1 MPFRQLGLS
10 PEVLRAIAETG
21 YEMPTPIQER
31 SIPSILSGR
40 DILGSAQ
47 TGTGKTASFTLPM
60 IDILSAGRVRARMPR
75 SLILEPTRELAAQ
88 VAENFDAY
96 GKYSKLTKALL
107 VGGVSFSD
115 QDQKVDR
122 GVDVLIATPG
132 RLLDHVERG
141 KLMLSGVSM
150 LVIDEADR
158 MLDMGFIPDVERIVG
173 LTPRMRQTLMFSAT
187 LLPEIRR
194 FAAIFLNNP
203 KEISVDP
210 PASTVDRVTQG
221 LAVTHPDDKIEVL
234 RQLLSQREIV
244 SALIFCNRKRDVDML
259 ATSLR
264 RNGVEA
270 SGLHGDMNQAI
281 RTQTLSRFR
290 AGEISI
296 LVASDVAARGL
307 DIEALPNVVNF
318 DVPIHAEDYI
328 HRIGRTA
335 RAGMEGAAYTLATPE
350 DAPYLEAIATLTGS
364 QIPRIE
370 IDGVTQVELDA
381 DARPAR
387 RGRGGRRSAGNG
399 PTKRGPA
406 RPARGRGRGRAA
418 ATPEPQPE
426 HRAETVAGETPKTA
440 DTPQVEPTAAD
451 GGSVTAPRPRRRPA
465 AKAKPAPTA
474 QPSAPTELGSE
485 AARPASDHGTEP
497 LDTNGGSIAPAQPRG
512 RSATATKRSRQS
524 TSAWGANSPV
534 PAFLLKPTA
543 TGGRSKS

>member
-21 YEMPTPIQER
+21 YETPTPIQER

-60 IDILSAGRVRARMPR
+60 IDILSTGRVRARMPR

-173 LTPRMRQTLMFSAT
+173 LTPRTRQTLMFSAT

-221 LAVTHPDDKIEVL
+221 LAVTHPDDKIKAL
-234 RQLLSQREIV
+234 RQLLSQRGIV

-270 SGLHGDMNQAI
+270 SGLHGDMNQEI
-281 RTQTLSRFR
+281 RTQTLGRFR
-290 AGEISI
+290 AGEIGI

-387 RGRGGRRSAGNG
+387 RRRGGRRSAGSG
-399 PTKRGPA
+399 PAKRGPA
-406 RPARGRGRGRAA
+406 RPARGRAA

-426 HRAETVAGETPKTA
+426 HRAETEPVAGETPKTA
-440 DTPQVEPTAAD
+440 DTPQVEPIAAN
-451 GGSVTAPRPRRRPA
+451 GGSVTAARPRRRAA
-465 AKAKPAPTA
+465 AKPKPAPTA
-474 QPSAPTELGSE
+474 QPSAPTELIASE
-485 AARPASDHGTEP
+485 AARPATDHRAEL
-497 LDTNGGSIAPAQPRG
+497 LDTNGGSIAPAQPPG
-512 RSATATKRSRQS
+512 RSATATKRGGQGA
-524 TSAWGANSPV
+524 SAWGANSPV

>member
-1 MPFRQLGLS
+1 MPFRELGLS
-10 PEVLRAIAETG
+10 PEVLRAITDSG
-21 YEMPTPIQER
+21 YETPTPIQER
-31 SIPSILSGR
+31 AIPSILLGR
-40 DILGSAQ
+40 DILGAAQ

-60 IDILSAGRVRARMPR
+60 IDILATGRVRARMPR

-173 LTPRMRQTLMFSAT
+173 LTPRKRQTLMFSAT

-194 FAAIFLNNP
+194 FADAFLSDP

-210 PASTVDRVTQG
+210 PASTVELVTQG
-221 LAVTHPDDKIEVL
+221 LVVVHPDDKQEALRHLL
-234 RQLLSQREIV
+234 RQRGIK
-244 SALIFCNRKRDVDML
+244 SALIFCNRKRNVDIL
-259 ATSLR
+259 ASSLR
-264 RNGVEA
+264 KHGFEA
-270 SGLHGDMNQAI
+270 SGLHGDMNQAV
-281 RTQTLSRFR
+281 RTATLGRFR
-290 AGEISI
+290 AGDIGL

-318 DVPIHAEDYI
+318 DVPLHAEDYI

-335 RAGMEGAAYTLATPE
+335 RAGMEGAAYTLAAPE
-350 DAPYLEAIATLTGS
+350 DAPYVEAIVKLTGCD
-364 QIPRIE
+364 IPRLE
-370 IDGVTQVELDA
+370 IDGVEQVELDA

-387 RGRGGRRSAGNG
+387 RGRGRRRAGASA
-399 PTKRGPA
+399 PAKRNQ
-406 RPARGRGRGRAA
+406 
-418 ATPEPQPE
+418 T
-426 HRAETVAGETPKTA
+426 
-440 DTPQVEPTAAD
+440 
-451 GGSVTAPRPRRRPA
+451 RPRRERAPARATGKPEPVRHETPA
-465 AKAKPAPTA
+465 AAAAESAEPLAANGDVAPAKPRRRMAAKPAPA
-474 QPSAPTELGSE
+474 ASE
-485 AARPASDHGTEP
+485 APREAPRQANTEGTDP
-497 LDTNGGSIAPAQPRG
+497 FDANGGSIAPAPPRG
-512 RSATATKRSRQS
+512 RAAAATKRRGRGA
-524 TSAWGANSPV
+524 TAWGANSPV
-534 PAFLLKPTA
+534 PAFLLKPPA
-543 TGGRSKS
+543 ARGRS